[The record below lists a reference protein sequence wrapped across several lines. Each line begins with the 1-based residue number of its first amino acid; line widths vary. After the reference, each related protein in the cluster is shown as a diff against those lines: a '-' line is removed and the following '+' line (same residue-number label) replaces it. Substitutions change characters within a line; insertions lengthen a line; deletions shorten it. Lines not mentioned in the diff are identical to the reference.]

1 MAATTRVTLQP
12 VNFNGTALAATAS
25 AFGAYSVAGADAAG
39 TGTGW
44 ATAWPGTMSGV
55 QFVNN
60 GSMILVWWTGATTTP
75 AYHLIGQKAGG
86 QVEPFAT
93 YTTTIPATGVG
104 WLGPWSI
111 QQFTQTDG
119 AQFATGNGGAAP
131 GGQINATAPSGVGYC
146 CIDFN
151 VTTTLAVRL
160 YQLIPAIP

>member
-1 MAATTRVTLQP
+1 MAATTRVTMQP
-12 VNFNGTALAATAS
+12 VNFNGSALAATA
-25 AFGAYSVAGADAAG
+25 ATFGAYSVAGVDAAG

-55 QFVNN
+55 QFVNT

-86 QVEPFAT
+86 QVEPFGT

-104 WLGPWSI
+104 WLGPWSV
-111 QQFTQTDG
+111 QQYTQTDG

-131 GGQINATAPSGVGYC
+131 GGQINASTPSGVGYC

>member
-1 MAATTRVTLQP
+1 MAATTRVTMQP
-12 VNFNGTALAATAS
+12 VSLNAAAFPATAS
-25 AFGAYSVAGADAAG
+25 TFGAYSVAGVDAAG

-44 ATAWPGTMSGV
+44 ATAWPGTQSGV
-55 QFVNN
+55 QFQNN
-60 GSMILVWWTGATTTP
+60 GTLILVWWTGATTTP

-86 QVEPFAT
+86 QVQPFGT

-104 WLGPWSI
+104 WLGPWSV
-111 QQFTQTDG
+111 QQFTQQDG

-131 GGQINATAPSGVGYC
+131 GGQINATTPSGVGYC

-160 YQLIPAIP
+160 YQLTPQIP